1 MQITSRQT
9 QLKIDPE
16 VDREMI
22 IYGVALLSLCVLI
35 GLFLGQVL
43 GSVLGIQANVGGVG
57 IAICLLVFACSHPAS
72 KPHFQGPSAQGVLF
86 WSGMYIP
93 IIVAMAA
100 RQDVYGA
107 LGSGFIAVLAGMSA
121 VVISF
126 AAIPILMLFGSRDRA
141 PASISSERR

>member
-1 MQITSRQT
+1 
-9 QLKIDPE
+9 
-16 VDREMI
+16 MI
-22 IYGVALLSLCVLI
+22 IYGVSLLSLCVLI

-43 GSVLGIQANVGGVG
+43 GSVLGIEANVGGVG

-72 KPHFQGPSAQGVLF
+72 KRKFQGASAQGVLF

-107 LGSGFIAVLAGMSA
+107 LGSGFIAVLAGTFA
-121 VVISF
+121 VLIGF
-126 AAIPILMLFGSRDRA
+126 AAIPILMLFSAGGGA
-141 PASISSERR
+141 KASISSEGR